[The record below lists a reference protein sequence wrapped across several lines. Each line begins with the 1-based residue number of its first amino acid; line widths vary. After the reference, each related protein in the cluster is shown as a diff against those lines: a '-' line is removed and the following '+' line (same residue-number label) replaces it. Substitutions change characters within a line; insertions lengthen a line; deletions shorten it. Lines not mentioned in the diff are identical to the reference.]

1 MRDEVSDKIIDMTPE
16 QRGCLIQRIKGY
28 DWTEERKDEVIKFV
42 MLLGLIGQSF
52 PANGQRRK
60 PN

>member
-1 MRDEVSDKIIDMTPE
+1 MRDEVQNEIIDMTPE
-16 QRGCLIQRIKGY
+16 QRGHLIQRIKGY

-42 MLLGLIGQSF
+42 MLLGLIRQSF

>member
-1 MRDEVSDKIIDMTPE
+1 MRDEVQNEIADMTPE
-16 QRGCLIQRIKGY
+16 QRGHLIQRIKGY
-28 DWTEERKDEVIKFV
+28 DWTEERKEFVIKFV

-52 PANGQRRK
+52 PANRQRRK